1 MTELIPVRRFDRFF
15 EQLLFSRV
23 FSIVV
28 GWGLCV
34 ALPYVLMW
42 GISDALHPNA
52 GQKTALLVTSLAS
65 VLANIAVFRLLT
77 RYPGGRNA
85 ALVAPQI
92 FAIYLILSL
101 IVLILRQ
108 EVSRYLLLASALASF
123 IWLHIEFMV
132 LQRLKRIKLAAVDLG
147 RAKDLHKI
155 SSITVRFL
163 KEPDLHGLR
172 YDGVV
177 ADFEAID
184 ATWERFLTKCVL
196 KGIAVY
202 NAKNLLE
209 SLTGRISIRK
219 MSENDIGSLLPSKN
233 YERLKFFF
241 DLLIVILTLPFVL
254 VICAITAACIRIE
267 SKGPIFFLQTRIGRG
282 NRPFTLYKFRSM
294 VYSELDDPE
303 RFAEENDDRVTR
315 VGRIIRCLRIDELP
329 QFLNI
334 LKGEMSLIGPRPEQP
349 SFVQQFDEVIPFYSY
364 RHVLKPGIT
373 GWAQVRSGYAADI
386 DETQLKIEHDFYY
399 IKNAS
404 LALDIYILFLTVK
417 TIFTGY
423 GAR

>member
-1 MTELIPVRRFDRFF
+1 VNELIPTRRFDRFF

-23 FSIVV
+23 FSMGI
-28 GWGLCV
+28 GWILCV

-42 GISDALHPNA
+42 GPRAVWSPNN
-52 GQKTALLVTSLAS
+52 GQQTALVVTTIASL
-65 VLANIAVFRLLT
+65 LANIAVFRLLT

-85 ALVAPQI
+85 ALVAPQVL
-92 FAIYLILSL
+92 AIYLILSL
-101 IVLILRQ
+101 LVLVLRQ
-108 EVSRYLLLASALASF
+108 EVSRYLLLASGIASF
-123 IWLHIEFMV
+123 IWLHVEFMT
-132 LQRLKRIKLAAVDLG
+132 LQHLKRTKLAAVNLG
-147 RAKDLHKI
+147 RAKDLANI
-155 SSITVRFL
+155 SSITIRFL
-163 KEPDLHGLR
+163 QEPDLHGLR

-177 ADFEAID
+177 ADFDAID

-196 KGIAVY
+196 EGIAVY

-209 SLTGRISIRK
+209 SLTGRVSIRK

-233 YERLKFFF
+233 YERLKYLF
-241 DLLIVILTLPFVL
+241 DMVIVLLSLPIVL
-254 VICAITAACIRIE
+254 VICLITAICIRID
-267 SKGPIFFLQTRIGRG
+267 SKGPVLYSQTRIGRG

-294 VYSELDDPE
+294 TYSRCNDAE
-303 RFAEENDDRVTR
+303 RFADENDDRVTR
-315 VGRIIRCLRIDELP
+315 VGRFIRCTRIDELP

-349 SFVQQFDEVIPFYSY
+349 SFVRQFDEVIPFYTY

-404 LALDIYILFLTVK
+404 VALDIYIVFLTVK
-417 TIFTGY
+417 TVFTGF
-423 GAR
+423 GSR

>member
-1 MTELIPVRRFDRFF
+1 MNELIPTRRFDRFF

-23 FSIVV
+23 FSIAI

-42 GISDALHPNA
+42 GPRAAFYPNG
-52 GQKTALLVTSLAS
+52 GQQTALVVTTLAS
-65 VLANIAVFRLLT
+65 VLANVAVFRLLT

-92 FAIYLILSL
+92 LTIYLISSL
-101 IVLILRQ
+101 AVLVFRQ
-108 EVSRYLLLASALASF
+108 EVSRYLLLASGIASF
-123 IWLHIEFMV
+123 IWLHIEFIA
-132 LQRLKRIKLAAVDLG
+132 LQHLKRIKLAVVNLG
-147 RAKDLHKI
+147 RARDLSDI
-155 SSITVRFL
+155 SSVTIRFL
-163 KEPDLHGLR
+163 DKPDLMGLR

-177 ADFEAID
+177 ADFDAID
-184 ATWERFLTKCVL
+184 AAWERFLTQCVL
-196 KGIAVY
+196 NGIAVY
-202 NAKNLLE
+202 SAKNLLE
-209 SLTGRISIRK
+209 SLTGRVSIRK

-233 YERLKFFF
+233 YERLKYLF
-241 DLLIVILTLPFVL
+241 DVTFVILSLPIVMFICL
-254 VICAITAACIRIE
+254 VTAICIRID
-267 SKGPIFFLQTRIGRG
+267 SKGPILFSQTRIGRG

-294 VYSELDDPE
+294 VYSKLDDPE
-303 RFAEENDDRVTR
+303 MFAQENDGRVTR

-329 QFLNI
+329 QFMNI

-349 SFVQQFDEVIPFYSY
+349 SFVRQFDEVIPFYSY

-404 LALDIYILFLTVK
+404 IALDIYIVFLTVK
-417 TIFTGY
+417 TVCTGF